1 MPAATGPQTAMKS
14 PDATRA
20 TISSPHDTE
29 VAEKIQYRLDHLTK
43 PRGSLGRL
51 EEIVMQYG
59 LARGTAKIEMPRKAL
74 FVFCADHGIA
84 AEGVS
89 AYPQDVTHQM
99 VLNFASG
106 GAAINV
112 LCRQH
117 DIDPV
122 IVDMGVNHAF
132 EPGKAIVNR
141 KIAPG
146 TRNFLHEPAMSRE
159 QAVRSVEAG
168 MALANAAAH
177 LKYGLL
183 AVGEMGI
190 ANTTSS
196 SAIAAA
202 ISGRPASELVG
213 AGTGVS
219 EEQQKHKAAV
229 ITQAIERHRP
239 DAKDPLAVLAA
250 VGGFEIGGI
259 CGFLLG
265 AAAARVPVVVDGF
278 IASAGALL
286 AAGLAPAVRDYI
298 FLSHESAEPGH
309 KVMAEL
315 LQVRPLLSL
324 EMRLGEG
331 TGAALAMG
339 LIDSALRLYREM
351 ATFESASVS
360 NRSRA

>member
-1 MPAATGPQTAMKS
+1 
-14 PDATRA
+14 
-20 TISSPHDTE
+20 
-29 VAEKIQYRLDHLTK
+29 
-43 PRGSLGRL
+43 
-51 EEIVMQYG
+51 
-59 LARGTAKIEMPRKAL
+59 
-74 FVFCADHGIA
+74 
-84 AEGVS
+84 
-89 AYPQDVTHQM
+89 
-99 VLNFASG
+99 
-106 GAAINV
+106 
-112 LCRQH
+112 
-117 DIDPV
+117 
-122 IVDMGVNHAF
+122 
-132 EPGKAIVNR
+132 
-141 KIAPG
+141 
-146 TRNFLHEPAMSRE
+146 
-159 QAVRSVEAG
+159 
-168 MALANAAAH
+168 

-229 ITQAIERHRP
+229 ITQAIELHRL

-278 IASAGALL
+278 FASAGALL

-315 LQVRPLLSL
+315 LQVRPLLAL

-360 NRSRA
+360 NRSKA